1 MIRKKGKKKKRI
13 VAAVLLGIVLY
24 AAIMGIAFGM
34 IRAADKRSLRG
45 NSETARPGM
54 MPVKAGEELTQE
66 EEQQWQEGWVKYQGN
81 LYAYNED
88 ILTFLFMGID
98 KDSGGERVTEGTDG
112 GNADALFLAVM
123 NPKKKTVQII
133 GINRNTMAD
142 VDIYDEKGNYLMT
155 SKAQITVQHGFG
167 NGLEESCEYQKKA
180 VSRLFYGLPV
190 HGYAAIYM
198 SAIPTI
204 NDAVGGVDVKVIED
218 LTEKDKSL
226 VKDAEVHLMG
236 ETAFWY
242 VKYRDANIFGSAD
255 MRLERQKQY
264 LNAFVA
270 AAKNAS
276 KKDIGVVLDLY
287 RAVVPMMV
295 TDITLD
301 EVAYLA
307 PAALDYQF
315 GGEGS
320 FYMLEGETVMGEEF
334 EEFYLDEDALYEM
347 ILEIFYEPVELQ

>member
-34 IRAADKRSLRG
+34 IRAAGKRSLRG

-98 KDSGGERVTEGTDG
+98 KDSGGERVTEGTD
-112 GNADALFLAVM
+112 AVM

>member
-13 VAAVLLGIVLY
+13 VAAVLLGIALY

-34 IRAADKRSLRG
+34 IRAAGKRSLRG

-180 VSRLFYGLPV
+180 VS
-190 HGYAAIYM
+190 
-198 SAIPTI
+198 
-204 NDAVGGVDVKVIED
+204 D
-218 LTEKDKSL
+218 
-226 VKDAEVHLMG
+226 
-236 ETAFWY
+236 
-242 VKYRDANIFGSAD
+242 IF
-255 MRLERQKQY
+255 
-264 LNAFVA
+264 F
-270 AAKNAS
+270 
-276 KKDIGVVLDLY
+276 
-287 RAVVPMMV
+287 
-295 TDITLD
+295 
-301 EVAYLA
+301 
-307 PAALDYQF
+307 
-315 GGEGS
+315 
-320 FYMLEGETVMGEEF
+320 
-334 EEFYLDEDALYEM
+334 
-347 ILEIFYEPVELQ
+347 